1 MEIIW
6 TETAKNDLKNIFN
19 FVKSEININKAQL
32 IVFQIFDKTSVL
44 KNMREA
50 GQKEPKF
57 ERLKNEYRRL
67 IFKHYKIVY
76 HISAELV
83 YINKVFDSRQS
94 PNKLF
99 IK

>member
-32 IVFQIFDKTSVL
+32 IVFQIIDKTSVL
-44 KNMREA
+44 QNMPEA
-50 GQKEPKF
+50 GQKN
-57 ERLKNEYRRL
+57 RNLNVLKMNTEDL
-67 IFKHYKIVY
+67 SSNI
-76 HISAELV
+76 
-83 YINKVFDSRQS
+83 
-94 PNKLF
+94 